1 MKFLSDIY
9 FQLFFRSLLVRKFN
23 ALFLIFIAV
32 SSALCCVFF
41 SNAILLVCVNVG
53 FLLFLY
59 IFLYFKFIKPLRDL
73 MHHIDIR
80 SIGERS
86 PYNYSH
92 TEEWEP
98 FFKKVTLSFQVTRN
112 NQEAIERINKELYQ
126 HRHNLEQLVLERTK
140 ELSNA
145 LESLKSAQDHL
156 IESEKMASL
165 GELVAGIAHEIN
177 TPIGVGVTASSH
189 LAGETNAL
197 ASKYESGEVTQ
208 QDFEAYI
215 ETARESTSLILSNLE
230 RASDLILN
238 FKQVAVDQSHEE
250 KRDIALL
257 NYIQSVLKSLSPRL
271 KQGGHTVVIE
281 GDKELNV
288 LSYPGA
294 IAQIITN
301 FVTNSLVH
309 AFEKGQ
315 SGLIEVIV
323 TKNKD
328 LAEIHYRDNGK
339 GMDESVIDNVFQP
352 FYTTKRNNGGTGL
365 GMSIVFNIISQKLNG
380 SIDVE
385 SKPDKGTWFT
395 LSFPI
400 A

>member
-1 MKFLSDIY
+1 
-9 FQLFFRSLLVRKFN
+9 
-23 ALFLIFIAV
+23 
-32 SSALCCVFF
+32 
-41 SNAILLVCVNVG
+41 
-53 FLLFLY
+53 
-59 IFLYFKFIKPLRDL
+59 

-126 HRHNLEQLVLERTK
+126 HRHNLEQLVVERTK

-145 LESLKSAQDHL
+145 LENLKSAQDHL

-197 ASKYESGEVTQ
+197 AKQYESGDVTQ
-208 QDFEAYI
+208 GDFETYI
-215 ETARESTSLILSNLE
+215 ETARESTGLILSNLE

-271 KQGGHTVVIE
+271 KQGGHTVVVE

-323 TKNKD
+323 TKNED

-339 GMDESVIDNVFQP
+339 GMDESVMDNVFQP

-400 A
+400 S